1 MLGDLY
7 KRQPIFHAPF
17 FLRIHRE
24 TSVSCIQM
32 FSMRE
37 LTTPA
42 DQSNAAL
49 IREQFDR
56 DALPR
61 DPVLVQSLLEEAR
74 RDPELV
80 KRLVTQAKDARGR
93 GLRRGQLDQ

>member
-1 MLGDLY
+1 
-7 KRQPIFHAPF
+7 
-17 FLRIHRE
+17 
-24 TSVSCIQM
+24 M